1 MTGYF
6 PILCLEK
13 LRDEESKSQ
22 ELGNAVV
29 ELQTLRKEDIERNAQ
44 NEREIINRKNQ
55 FENEI
60 KEKARIIE
68 DMTEEL
74 EELRSSFNMLR
85 DNG

>member
-1 MTGYF
+1 VTGYF